1 MLYGIVRKNNESCC
15 VQLHQFYQVLGAC
28 KKARDL
34 YKSVKATKS
43 CHVLCGSIKA
53 TRSRIRAIP
62 SKLRSL
68 LCSGKASA
76 NYTKPI
82 DVQCNVVK
90 ATKPFI
96 FMLIPSRC
104 GYLCFCAIP
113 LKTRN
118 ADYVRSVSWCQDEP
132 LTNQKGQPQLFYPS
146 GIIPHNFQGYVPKI
160 VQVPKGVNLAGY
172 ASNKNAGNG
181 RPKEAQPPHQVQ
193 KK

>member
-118 ADYVRSVSWCQDEP
+118 ADYVRSVIMVPGRATDKAKRTASTI
-132 LTNQKGQPQLFYPS
+132 LPQWHYPTQFPRVCS
-146 GIIPHNFQGYVPKI
+146 QNC
-160 VQVPKGVNLAGY
+160 
-172 ASNKNAGNG
+172 ASSEGS
-181 RPKEAQPPHQVQ
+181 
-193 KK
+193 